1 MNFQALLNYELLGN
15 TALRWL
21 IAVVVSIL
29 VFILLRIIRRIFR
42 GRIRRLALRSSVYVD
57 DLITGLFSSTQ
68 SFFFFGLAL
77 YVGSTLLIFDEGL
90 SRLINQ
96 GITLLLLAQAAL
108 WGNYA
113 IRKSIEHY
121 SSQES
126 SSSSTRTT
134 LSAINFIARL
144 ILFSLLILFAL
155 DNLGINI
162 TTLVAGLGV
171 TSIAVA
177 LAVQNILGDL
187 FSSLS
192 IVIDKPFEI
201 GDFIVIGDYSGT
213 VENIGLRSTRLR
225 SLSGEQL
232 VFANNDMMV
241 SRIRNYKRM
250 QERRIAFSIGVT
262 YDTPTEKLRQIPDM
276 IKTAIEAQESTR
288 FDRSHFSSFGDF
300 SLNFETVYYMLK
312 PDYALYMDTQQAIN
326 LELMEQFSKEGIEF
340 AFPTQT
346 LHLQGSGGQNTA
358 STLRAEV

>member
-1 MNFQALLNYELLGN
+1 MNFQDLLNYEILGN

-21 IAVVVSIL
+21 IALVVAVL

-42 GRIRRLALRSSVYVD
+42 GRINRLAQRSAVYFD
-57 DLITGLFSSTQ
+57 DLITGLLSTTR

-77 YVGSTLLIFDEGL
+77 YVGSTLLEFDEGV

-113 IRKSIEHY
+113 IRRSIEYY
-121 SSQES
+121 SSRED

-144 ILFSLLILFAL
+144 VLFSLLILFAL

-201 GDFIVIGDYSGT
+201 GDFIVIGEFSGT

-250 QERRIAFSIGVT
+250 QERRIAFTLGVT
-262 YDTPTEKLRQIPDM
+262 YDTPTEKLKMIPEI
-276 IKTAIEAQESTR
+276 IKNAIENQGSTR
-288 FDRSHFSSFGDF
+288 FDRSHFSTFADF

-326 LELMEQFSKEGIEF
+326 LELLERFGEEGIEF

-346 LHLQGSGGQNTA
+346 LYLQGNLLQSPA
-358 STLRAEV
+358 SSLQA

>member
-1 MNFQALLNYELLGN
+1 MNIQTILNFELLGN
-15 TALRWL
+15 TTLRWL
-21 IAVVVSIL
+21 IALVVSVL
-29 VFILLRIIRRIFR
+29 VFILLRIVRRIFR
-42 GRIRRLALRSSVYVD
+42 NRINRLVKRSAIYVD
-57 DLITGLFSSTQ
+57 DLITGLLGTTQ

-77 YVGSTLLIFDEGL
+77 YVGSTLLIFDEGV

-96 GITLLLLAQAAL
+96 GITLLFLAQATL
-108 WGNYA
+108 WGDYG
-113 IRKSIEHY
+113 IRKSIAHY
-121 SSQES
+121 SSQEGS
-126 SSSSTRTT
+126 SGSTRTT

-201 GDFIVIGDYSGT
+201 GDFIVIGEFSGT

-250 QERRIAFSIGVT
+250 QERRLAFTIGVT
-262 YDTPTEKLRQIPDM
+262 YDTPAEKLKLIPEI
-276 IKTAIEAQESTR
+276 IKTAIERQENTR
-288 FDRSHFSSFGDF
+288 FDRSHFSTFGDF
-300 SLNFETVYYMLK
+300 SLIFETVYYMLK

-326 LELMEQFSKEGIEF
+326 LELIERFSEKGIDF

-346 LHLQGSGGQNTA
+346 LHVQTRLEQNGNKGLQA
-358 STLRAEV
+358 